1 MQLRSILLAGLCASL
16 MGSTAFAATPA
27 GSAASLQPEV
37 ASDVITVAAK
47 SDASELKILKKK
59 KKPTDEDLAR
69 IKVLEAKI
77 KADRELA
84 REKML
89 EAKKMAM
96 RAAAKEQA
104 AKERELARLKRAERA
119 TAQVAT
125 AAPAPAAKRNLQP
138 LEVMQPIE
146 ALAPDAMEV
155 ASTGNT
161 GELRSES
168 QARPQKASLLSGIF
182 GGSAPQQSMLPQTR
196 ALDAVL
202 QAKQS
207 KKQFKVKSEFEPQ
220 EVAFSGY
227 QPGQIVVDT
236 SKRFLYLVESSST
249 ARRYAIAVG
258 REGLEFKGKATI
270 GDKQEWPRWFPT
282 KDMQE
287 REPQKYGKHKDGMNG
302 GPENPLGARAIYLY
316 QGKLDTHIRIHGT
329 NQPQTIGTNSSNGCF
344 RMVNDHVMDL
354 YNRVKMGSEVIV
366 M

>member
-1 MQLRSILLAGLCASL
+1 MQLRRILLAGLCASL
-16 MGSTAFAATPA
+16 MGSTALAATPA
-27 GSAASLQPEV
+27 GSAASLQPQV
-37 ASDVITVAAK
+37 ASDVIAVAAK
-47 SDASELKILKKK
+47 SDAAELKILKKK

-77 KADRELA
+77 KADREAA
-84 REKML
+84 RLKML
-89 EAKKMAM
+89 EDKKMAM

-104 AKERELARLKRAERA
+104 AKERELARLRRAERA
-119 TAQVAT
+119 NAQVA
-125 AAPAPAAKRNLQP
+125 ALDPAPAAKRSVQTLDAVP
-138 LEVMQPIE
+138 PVE
-146 ALAPDAMEV
+146 PDVMEV
-155 ASTGNT
+155 ASIGNS
-161 GELRSES
+161 GELRSET
-168 QARPQKASLLSGIF
+168 QVRQQKASLFAGIF
-182 GGSAPQQSMLPQTR
+182 GSTAPKQTLLPETR

-220 EVAFSGY
+220 DVAFPGY

-236 SKRFLYLVESSST
+236 SARFLYLVESSTT

-258 REGLEFKGKATI
+258 REGLEFKGKAVV
-270 GDKQEWPRWFPT
+270 GDKQEWPRWIPT

-287 REPQKYGKHKDGMNG
+287 REPQKYGQYKDGMNG

-316 QGKLDTHIRIHGT
+316 QGKKDTHIRIHGT

-354 YNRVKMGSEVIV
+354 YNRVKMGTEVIV